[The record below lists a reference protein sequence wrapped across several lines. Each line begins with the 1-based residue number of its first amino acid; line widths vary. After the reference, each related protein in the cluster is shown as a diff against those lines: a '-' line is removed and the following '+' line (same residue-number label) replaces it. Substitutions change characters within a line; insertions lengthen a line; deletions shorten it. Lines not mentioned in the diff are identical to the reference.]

1 MAGTKKAK
9 KTAKSKEE
17 RSDRMVEK
25 NAEEKAALEMSLAP
39 AGTPINVSFSNTSAG
54 EALLYLED
62 SSGIERFML
71 KLEPG
76 KSTEQSCK
84 SPASWTVKVGGK
96 ELKVVANR
104 DQAKFE
110 ISADKVKAS

>member
-25 NAEEKAALEMSLAP
+25 KAEEKAAPEKPLAP
-39 AGTPINVSFSNTSAG
+39 AGTLINVSFSNTSAG

-62 SSGIERFML
+62 SSGIERYML
-71 KLEPG
+71 RLEPG
-76 KSTEQSCK
+76 KSSEQSCK
-84 SPASWTVKVGGK
+84 SPANWTVKVGGK
-96 ELKVVANR
+96 ELKTVANR
-104 DQAKFE
+104 D
-110 ISADKVKAS
+110 KAAFKITTGGIIAN

>member
-1 MAGTKKAK
+1 MAGTRKAK

-25 NAEEKAALEMSLAP
+25 KAEEKAAPEKPLAP
-39 AGTPINVSFSNTSAG
+39 AGTPISVSFSNTSAG

-62 SSGIERFML
+62 SSGIERYML
-71 KLEPG
+71 RLEPG
-76 KSTEQSCK
+76 KSSQQSCK

-110 ISADKVKAS
+110 IGDGQVKAS